1 MLMHMHMHMHTCTYG
16 VLVWVYCS
24 TNRKNTANPLGPQIE
39 ITENP
44 LGPQIEITANPLG
57 MNFAPH
63 TLPDTLCPAHPHL
76 ALGGGC
82 LSRGRCG
89 ENPRVHRT
97 APSDGSGEPARAWS
111 LAWDMVVADPCNG
124 FQPGRCPV
132 FPDGIPIGTVAAQ
145 TR

>member
-1 MLMHMHMHMHTCTYG
+1 MERHEKSARY
-16 VLVWVYCS
+16 
-24 TNRKNTANPLGPQIE
+24 
-39 ITENP
+39 ITV
-44 LGPQIEITANPLG
+44 
-57 MNFAPH
+57 
-63 TLPDTLCPAHPHL
+63 TLPLHYRYITVTPAQESALAVDFECITVTSPLHHRYITITLHAYL

-124 FQPGRCPV
+124 FQPG
-132 FPDGIPIGTVAAQ
+132 
-145 TR
+145 